1 MKHANE
7 AIAEIKQEI
16 ANPLNLDQID
26 QLIYAIVATITEKLR
41 KRPMKPRGKKPSL
54 ENPK

>member
-7 AIAEIKQEI
+7 AIADIKQEI
-16 ANPLNLDQID
+16 ANPLNLDQIN

-41 KRPMKPRGKKPSL
+41 KRPMKPWEKKTQSGK
-54 ENPK
+54 PK